1 MPDSL
6 FCEKQGHLLK
16 ANTTTD
22 SHYGCDPFQ
31 RPIEQHLMYGV
42 VNLNKPAGPTSHEVT
57 AWVRDML
64 ELPRAGHSGSLDPKV
79 TGVLPIMLGKAT
91 KAVSVLRLSGKEYVC
106 MMRLHKKMPAS
117 RVKAVCAE
125 FVGPIYQTP
134 PIISAVKRA
143 LRVRNIYSLDV
154 LDIQGPLVLM
164 KVRCEAGTYIRK
176 LCHDIGLV
184 LGCGGHMQQLIRTGT
199 GPFNDSTAVTLQDL
213 KDAYVLWKEEGCED
227 ELRKV
232 VKPMEEGLAHLPAIT
247 IRDSAI
253 NAICHG
259 AALAVTGVVGVDEG
273 LEKDAPACIFSLKG
287 EVVALCN
294 SKMSAEEILASEHG
308 ICAVTERVIM
318 DADIY
323 PSGWKSKSQGSD

>member
-1 MPDSL
+1 M
-6 FCEKQGHLLK
+6 K
-16 ANTTTD
+16 ANATTD
-22 SHYGCDPFQ
+22 SRYGCSPYQ
-31 RPIEQHLMYGV
+31 RPIGQYLLYGV

-106 MMRLHKKMPAS
+106 MMRLHEEMPHL
-117 RVKAVCAE
+117 RIKTVCAE

-134 PIISAVKRA
+134 PLISAVKRS
-143 LRVRNIYSLDV
+143 LRVRNIYSLEI
-154 LDIQGPLVLM
+154 LDIEGPLVLM

-199 GPFNDSTAVTLQDL
+199 GPFDESTAVTLYDL
-213 KDAYVLWKEEGCED
+213 KDAYVLWKEEGCEE

-232 VKPMEEGLAHLPAIT
+232 VRPMEEGLTHLPAIT

-259 AALAVTGVVGVDEG
+259 AALAVTGVVGVDES
-273 LEKDAPACIFSLKG
+273 LEKDSPACIFSLKG
-287 EVVALCN
+287 EVVALCR
-294 SKMSAEEILASEHG
+294 SQMSAEEILASEHG
-308 ICAVTERVIM
+308 ICAITERVIM

-323 PSGWKSKSQGSD
+323 PSGWKSKSQSSD

>member
-1 MPDSL
+1 
-6 FCEKQGHLLK
+6 
-16 ANTTTD
+16 
-22 SHYGCDPFQ
+22 
-31 RPIEQHLMYGV
+31 MYGV
-42 VNLNKPAGPTSHEVT
+42 VNLNKQSGPTSHEVT
-57 AWVRDML
+57 AWVRDMFD
-64 ELPRAGHSGSLDPKV
+64 LPRAGHSGSLDPKV
-79 TGVLPIMLGKAT
+79 TGILPIMLGKAT
-91 KAVSVLRLSGKEYVC
+91 KAVSVLRLSGKEYMC
-106 MMRLHKKMPAS
+106 MMRLHKEMPHS
-117 RVKAVCAE
+117 RIRSVCGE

-134 PIISAVKRA
+134 PIISAVKRS

-164 KVRCEAGTYIRK
+164 KVKCEAGTYIRK

-199 GPFNDSTAVTLQDL
+199 GPFGDSTAVTLYDL

-232 VKPMEEGLAHLPAIT
+232 VRPMEEGLRHLPAIT

-259 AALAVTGVVGVDEG
+259 AALAVTGVVGVDES
-273 LEKDAPACIFSLKG
+273 LENDSPACIFSLKG
-287 EVVALCN
+287 EAVALCN
-294 SKMSAEEILASEHG
+294 SKMSAEEILSSEHG

-323 PSGWKSKSQGSD
+323 PRGWKTKSQGSD